1 MSSPTQR
8 SLAHLKAR
16 GLAVQVVEHWVP
28 QARKRRDL
36 FGVIDVVAM
45 DDQTLLGVQTTSA
58 SNLSA
63 RRAKCEESALLR
75 LWLAAPGRTFEL
87 HGWGLKGAA
96 GKRKTYQL
104 RRYSAALTPH
114 GIVWTDSEGELW
126 RSIL

>member
-8 SLAHLKAR
+8 TLAHLRAR
-16 GLAVQVVEHWVP
+16 GLDVQVVEHWVP

-45 DDQTLLGVQTTSA
+45 DDDILLGVQATSD

-63 RRAKCEESALLR
+63 RRTKCEDSQLLR
-75 LWLAAPGRTFEL
+75 RWLTSPGRTFEL

-104 RRYSAALTPH
+104 RRYMAALTPH
-114 GIVWTDSEGELW
+114 GIVWTDSDGELW
-126 RSIL
+126 RTAP